1 MSLKRVI
8 VTFAAAATIALS
20 GALFAQTAAE
30 ETAAAEAAAAAQA
43 YKRMKMDE
51 ATAADDRFH
60 ANRTEA
66 NMLARDKAEAEAAEA
81 IQEAHAAME
90 RAKAAKEEAN
100 AALQSGAKTPSPR

>member
-66 NMLARDKAEAEAAEA
+66 NMVARDKAEAEAAEA

-90 RAKAAKEEAN
+90 RVKAAKEEAN